1 MTTTLSTTTFN
12 EFYIRFSEFF
22 DYSKKCVGIWD
33 DIYDFFYDCNE
44 KYMDVGKLEPT
55 MVDFGQWD
63 HEEYYDASYEN
74 CNEWGEKRWATPGAV
89 VNGKLVTTRL
99 QDINVGIEEFIEH
112 SYYESWDEYPYK
124 TDPLG
129 APLSPFIHG
138 IKQLYHDQIN
148 KTGKKSIVGQ
158 QPQHGIEMFLRQEHM
173 QECISLRYQISY
185 QSEYFYFNWQ

>member
-1 MTTTLSTTTFN
+1 MTRVAREAYVLLGGKYPHPETIIPGGVTTTLSTTTFN

-44 KYMDVGKLEPT
+44 KYMEVGKLEPT

-89 VNGKLVTTRL
+89 VNGKLVTTR
-99 QDINVGIEEFIEH
+99 
-112 SYYESWDEYPYK
+112 
-124 TDPLG
+124 
-129 APLSPFIHG
+129 
-138 IKQLYHDQIN
+138 
-148 KTGKKSIVGQ
+148 
-158 QPQHGIEMFLRQEHM
+158 
-173 QECISLRYQISY
+173 
-185 QSEYFYFNWQ
+185 